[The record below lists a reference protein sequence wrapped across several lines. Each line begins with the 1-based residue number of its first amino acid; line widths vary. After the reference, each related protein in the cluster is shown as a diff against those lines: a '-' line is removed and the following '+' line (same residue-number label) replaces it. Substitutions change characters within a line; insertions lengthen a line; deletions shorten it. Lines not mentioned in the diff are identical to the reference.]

1 MAFEDEVSNGF
12 KAKSNQLED
21 KFMNMKNNDKNNK
34 NDIQYLP
41 MFMCFGISFGIAFG
55 VATGNQ
61 ALGMS
66 LGMCLGVCVGTFLDA
81 QKKKKTKLKA
91 IFFDFDYTLG
101 DGTEE
106 IVISMNY
113 ALSKLGYP
121 ERTTEEIRKTIGLI
135 LEEVIEMFE
144 GVTDPEEQKQFVD
157 YFVEKI
163 NAIVSTQTVLYPD
176 TKNVLRALKDRGYK
190 IAIVSTKHD
199 NQLEAIFEKFQIRDI
214 IDMIVGS
221 NNVPIPKPAPDGIQK
236 VLQEMNLKK
245 EEVLYVGDSIVDAKT
260 AGNAG
265 VQFAAVV
272 TGTTTKEELEQHPNV
287 YIARNLEEIYGYIL
301 SREEEK

>member
-1 MAFEDEVSNGF
+1 MVQGQIELVKGDE
-12 KAKSNQLED
+12 
-21 KFMNMKNNDKNNK
+21 M
-34 NDIQYLP
+34 
-41 MFMCFGISFGIAFG
+41 
-55 VATGNQ
+55 
-61 ALGMS
+61 
-66 LGMCLGVCVGTFLDA
+66 
-81 QKKKKTKLKA
+81 KLKA
-91 IFFDFDYTLG
+91 ILFDFDYTLG

-113 ALSKLGYP
+113 ALNKMGYP

-144 GVTDPEEQKQFVD
+144 GVTDPKEQKQFVD

-176 TKNVLRALKDRGYK
+176 SKNVLRALKDRGYK

-221 NNVPIPKPAPDGIQK
+221 NNVQIPKPAPDGIHK

-245 EEVLYVGDSIVDAKT
+245 EEVLYVGDSLVDAKT
-260 AGNAG
+260 AEDAG
-265 VQFAAVV
+265 VQFAAVL
-272 TGTTTKEELEQHPNV
+272 TGTTTKEELEQYPSV
-287 YIARNLEEIYGYIL
+287 YIAQNLEEVYGYVL

>member
-1 MAFEDEVSNGF
+1 
-12 KAKSNQLED
+12 
-21 KFMNMKNNDKNNK
+21 MNMKNDDKNSK
-34 NDIQYLP
+34 NDIQYMP

-55 VATGNQ
+55 AATGNQ

-66 LGMCLGVCVGTFLDA
+66 IGICLGVCIGTFLDA
-81 QKKKKTKLKA
+81 QKKKNTKLKA
-91 IFFDFDYTLG
+91 ILFDFDYTLG

-113 ALSKLGYP
+113 ALSKSGYP
-121 ERTTEEIRKTIGLI
+121 ERTMEEIRKTIGLN

-144 GVTDPEEQKQFVD
+144 GVTDPEEQKKFVD

-163 NAIVSTQTVLYPD
+163 NAIVSTHTKLYPD
-176 TKNVLRALKDRGYK
+176 TKNVLRALKEKGYK
-190 IAIVSTKHD
+190 IVIVSTKHD
-199 NQLEAIFEKFQIRDI
+199 NQLEAIFEKFQIRDM

-245 EEVLYVGDSIVDAKT
+245 EEVLYVGDSLVDAKT
-260 AGNAG
+260 AENAG
-265 VQFAAVV
+265 VQFAAVS
-272 TGTTTKEELEQHPNV
+272 TGTTTKEELEQYPNV
-287 YIARNLEEIYGYIL
+287 HIANNLEEIYGYIL
-301 SREEEK
+301 NREEEK